1 MEEESRCS
9 QCGEVLPDDG
19 VARKRVR
26 ARRCGQCVKR
36 VASARRVNDPVRLL
50 HRRFYSSAR
59 NWWPGAKSSTWS
71 KDVVRAVMQ
80 RCEGR
85 SVISRESNP
94 DLLVVVTKLALTAVP
109 PPSEQLV
116 LVTKRESRQLRDMA
130 PHERAACFAQIN

>member
-1 MEEESRCS
+1 MEESRCS
-9 QCGEVLPDDG
+9 QCDEVLSDDG
-19 VARKRVR
+19 VTRKRVR
-26 ARRCGQCVKR
+26 ARRCDQCVKR
-36 VASARRVNDPVRLL
+36 ARAASRVNDPVRLI

-59 NWWPGAKSSTWS
+59 NWWPGADPRTWS
-71 KDVVRAVMQ
+71 KDVVRAVMR
-80 RCEGR
+80 RCGGR

-130 PHERAACFAQIN
+130 PRERAACFP